1 MQLFIFKFIID
12 YSHNATSDYV
22 YHPINA
28 FQLLKRTYSISIHL
42 NELIKEIPKLEP
54 LVLSLTSLTD
64 DYGRAHHGIADLHE
78 YLDLDPLDLSKGIIV
93 DSLHGTKHHSNS
105 KLSSTDLLYIA
116 IEAKKVHYYEG
127 YVNWI
132 SAALKVGKKEG
143 KSAKDLQH
151 LK

>member
-1 MQLFIFKFIID
+1 M
-12 YSHNATSDYV
+12 
-22 YHPINA
+22 
-28 FQLLKRTYSISIHL
+28 KRTYSISKHL
-42 NELIKEIPKLEP
+42 EDLIQQVPKLEP
-54 LVLSLTSLTD
+54 LVSSLTSVTD

-78 YLDLDPLDLSKGIIV
+78 YINLDPMDLSKGIIK
-93 DSLHGTKHHSNS
+93 DNLHGTKYHSNS

-143 KSAKDLQH
+143 LSSKNLQN